1 MSTDNYNYTGKS
13 VLVTGSARGI
23 GFAIA
28 EGFARAG
35 ATVFVNDRLADSVS
49 SAIDRIS
56 ASVENANVYPLPFDV
71 TDESAVATAF
81 KEIENHAGWLDI
93 CISNAGT
100 QHRETVDTLDRETFS
115 RIVDENLVSHFGIAK
130 RAGAEMVKRGSG
142 RLIFIASILA
152 LHGRAGLAPY
162 CSAKA
167 GLVNL
172 IRVLSAEF
180 GESSVTVNGIGPGF
194 IETELTAD
202 IRKDQEVVDK
212 VNGRTPVARWGRPE
226 DLVGPALFLASDTS
240 SFITGQ
246 TLYVDG
252 GLTSVYI

>member
-1 MSTDNYNYTGKS
+1 MDI
-13 VLVTGSARGI
+13 VL
-23 GFAIA
+23 
-28 EGFARAG
+28 
-35 ATVFVNDRLADSVS
+35 L
-49 SAIDRIS
+49 
-56 ASVENANVYPLPFDV
+56 
-71 TDESAVATAF
+71 
-81 KEIENHAGWLDI
+81 
-93 CISNAGT
+93 
-100 QHRETVDTLDRETFS
+100 
-115 RIVDENLVSHFGIAK
+115 HFQ
-130 RAGAEMVKRGSG
+130 RYS
-142 RLIFIASILA
+142 
-152 LHGRAGLAPY
+152 
-162 CSAKA
+162 
-167 GLVNL
+167 VNL

-180 GESSVTVNGIGPGF
+180 GESGVTVNGIGPGF

>member
-1 MSTDNYNYTGKS
+1 MGTDNYNYGGKS
-13 VLVTGSARGI
+13 VLVTGSGRGI

-28 EGFARAG
+28 EGFAKAG
-35 ATVFVNDRLADSVS
+35 ATVFVNDRLADTAS
-49 SAIDRIS
+49 SATGRIL
-56 ASVENANVYPLPFDV
+56 ASVENASVHPLPFDV
-71 TDESAVATAF
+71 TDDSAVVAAF
-81 KEIENHAGWLDI
+81 KEIEERVGFLDI

-100 QHRETVDTLDRETFS
+100 QHRESVDTLDRATFA
-115 RIVDENLVSHFGIAK
+115 RIVDENLVSHFGLAK
-130 RAGAEMVKRGSG
+130 QAGGQMVKRGNG
-142 RLIFIASILA
+142 RIVCIASILA

-172 IRVLSAEF
+172 VRVLSAEF
-180 GESSVTVNGIGPGF
+180 GDSGVTVNGIGPGF

-202 IRKDQEVVDK
+202 IRKSQAVVEK
-212 VNGRTPVARWGRPE
+212 VNDRTPVARWGRPE

-240 SFITGQ
+240 GFITGQ

-252 GLTSVYI
+252 GLTAVFS